1 MNVDYATWSR
11 RFIQQAELFVLGLEH
26 SLEIVG
32 GQPLPH
38 RAISLPLPI
47 RLYDKVQ

>member
-1 MNVDYATWSR
+1 MNVDYDAWSR
-11 RFIQQAELFVLGLEH
+11 RFVQQAELFVLGLEY

-32 GQPLPH
+32 GQPLPN

-47 RLYDKVQ
+47 QLYDKVQ